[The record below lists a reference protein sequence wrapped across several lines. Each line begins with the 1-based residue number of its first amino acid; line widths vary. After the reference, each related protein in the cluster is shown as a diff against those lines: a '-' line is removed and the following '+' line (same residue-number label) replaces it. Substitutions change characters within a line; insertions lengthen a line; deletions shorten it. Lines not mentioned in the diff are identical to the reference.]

1 MKKLLITTIFLI
13 CASFNVNAKNLIN
26 YSILIEEDFD
36 TIMLIQRYS
45 DNTTSGK
52 IISYGGY
59 KYFKDVYGNGVAS
72 NMSTYIQ
79 PAYHGIGSNMES
91 YMKPKYI
98 IDKFNFKF
106 SIRGNDYILN
116 FISPEAFQNIEGY
129 ITRKESFS
137 IATLKPSV
145 AWYGGTFTPLKSIKD
160 LKVISKNNSLTL
172 CKILLEPEV
181 IDLKNRETN
190 TNIIKF
196 LACDNNETNTGDRDD
211 DFEENYFALNWYN
224 LDNSKNHNTEIPT
237 SNSTVNILESEIY
250 LKGEKDIN
258 EYSVLVFETEDHTQD
273 MFIKGESYSI
283 YIDYINEGY
292 TSLEDWNDVDPKK
305 LLEDMKSTAKE
316 DVKTVTWLIEPK
328 IFKNTNVTYSYK
340 VEWNDG
346 DITIE
351 TKILTLGRKGHND
364 ISLVASQENFSVTE
378 LENLAIEFAKTIK
391 FADGF
396 AYADYKSGDK
406 VAALG
411 IGGLVAGT
419 LGIKALAKV
428 GVLAKLLPFLKGFW
442 WIILAPMLII
452 GKLFSGNS
460 DNSQK
465 TTSPKKNINRRKKK
479 D

>member
-1 MKKLLITTIFLI
+1 MKKLLTLIVIVFITSNNSFAQDFWSNTKDGPTSVEAAKKIFSGRKLDYLEGI
-13 CASFNVNAKNLIN
+13 WFDDDLGSLVIFKDEDIYKMYIVSSDTDFDGTWEASFIKRGSRKYDFFCRIW
-26 YSILIEEDFD
+26 YSQSDGSYKFD
-36 TIMLIQRYS
+36 TQ
-45 DNTTSGK
+45 
-52 IISYGGY
+52 
-59 KYFKDVYGNGVAS
+59 
-72 NMSTYIQ
+72 
-79 PAYHGIGSNMES
+79 
-91 YMKPKYI
+91 
-98 IDKFNFKF
+98 
-106 SIRGNDYILN
+106 
-116 FISPEAFQNIEGY
+116 
-129 ITRKESFS
+129 
-137 IATLKPSV
+137 
-145 AWYGGTFTPLKSIKD
+145 GGTINAFDNHFYTRYDSKSNRGRDMDSKYTRVWPQD
-160 LKVISKNNSLTL
+160 LIAYNNSLN
-172 CKILLEPEV
+172 ISE
-181 IDLKNRETN
+181 DQKNEIN
-190 TNIIKF
+190 T
-196 LACDNNETNTGDRDD
+196 EDRDD

-258 EYSVLVFETEDHTQD
+258 EYSLLVFETEDYSKD

-283 YIDYINEGY
+283 YIDYINEGF

-460 DNSQK
+460 DNSKK
-465 TTSPKKNINRRKKK
+465 TTSPKKNINKRKKK

>member
-1 MKKLLITTIFLI
+1 MKKLLTLIVIVFITSNNSFAQDFWSNTKDGPTSVEAAKKIFSGRKLDYLEGI
-13 CASFNVNAKNLIN
+13 WFDDDLGSLVIFKDEDIYKMYIVSSDTDFDGTWEASFIKRGSRN
-26 YSILIEEDFD
+26 YDFFCRIWYSQSDGSYKFD
-36 TIMLIQRYS
+36 TQ
-45 DNTTSGK
+45 
-52 IISYGGY
+52 
-59 KYFKDVYGNGVAS
+59 
-72 NMSTYIQ
+72 
-79 PAYHGIGSNMES
+79 
-91 YMKPKYI
+91 
-98 IDKFNFKF
+98 
-106 SIRGNDYILN
+106 
-116 FISPEAFQNIEGY
+116 
-129 ITRKESFS
+129 
-137 IATLKPSV
+137 
-145 AWYGGTFTPLKSIKD
+145 GGTINAFDNHFYTRYDSRSNRGRDMDSKYTRVWPQD
-160 LKVISKNNSLTL
+160 LNAYNNSL
-172 CKILLEPEV
+172 
-181 IDLKNRETN
+181 
-190 TNIIKF
+190 NISEDQK
-196 LACDNNETNTGDRDD
+196 NETNKEDRVG

-258 EYSVLVFETEDHTQD
+258 EYSLLVFETEDYSKD

-283 YIDYINEGY
+283 YIDYINEGF

-328 IFKNTNVTYSYK
+328 IFENTNVTYSYK

-351 TKILTLGRKGHND
+351 TKILTLGREGHND

-452 GKLFSGNS
+452 GKLFSGKS

-465 TTSPKKNINRRKKK
+465 TTSPKRNINRRKKK